1 MKALL
6 IKYHG
11 PTNTKGSRLS
21 VQSEGFKPEYEP
33 CDHAC
38 EQDFDEIVKDLA
50 KRYFEGRFRIDTT
63 LQSFAIG
70 VLPNGD
76 YAAVLI

>member
-21 VQSEGFKPEYEP
+21 IQSNGFKPVYRVMTDE
-33 CDHAC
+33 
-38 EQDFDEIVKDLA
+38 DFDTQIWDLA
-50 KRYFEGRFRIDTT
+50 NDYFTNRFALNTNE
-63 LQSFAIG
+63 QKYAIG

>member
-11 PTNTKGSRLS
+11 PTQTKGPRLS
-21 VQSEGFKPEYEP
+21 VQSEGFKPVFEIREE
-33 CDHAC
+33 DLELDDQAHRVAWKTF
-38 EQDFDEIVKDLA
+38 QKRFGIDFPN
-50 KRYFEGRFRIDTT
+50 
-63 LQSFAIG
+63 FAIG

>member
-11 PTNTKGSRLS
+11 PTNTLGSRYS
-21 VQSEGFKPEYEP
+21 VRSEGYRNSYVPYY
-33 CDHAC
+33 C
-38 EQDFDEIVKDLA
+38 ELDCNTQVENLA
-50 KRYFEGRFRIDTT
+50 KRYFLERFRIKPEQ
-63 LQSFAIG
+63 LNFRIG

-76 YAAVLI
+76 YVAVLI

>member
-21 VQSEGFKPEYEP
+21 VQSEGFKPTFVTLEP
-33 CDHAC
+33 DVDIDD
-38 EQDFDEIVKDLA
+38 QKYILA
-50 KRYFEGRFRIDTT
+50 RAYFENRFCIKNPN
-63 LQSFAIG
+63 FAIG
-70 VLPNGD
+70 TLPNGD
-76 YAAVLI
+76 DVAVLI

>member
-21 VQSEGFKPEYEP
+21 VQSEGYKPLYEP
-33 CDHAC
+33 LNV
-38 EQDFDEIVKDLA
+38 EQDFEDQAYDMA
-50 KRYFEGRFRIDTT
+50 TRYFEGRFRIDT
-63 LQSFAIG
+63 SKHPFAIG
-70 VLPNGD
+70 TLPNGD
-76 YAAVLI
+76 IAAVLI

>member
-21 VQSEGFKPEYEP
+21 VQSQGFRPIYKGI
-33 CDHAC
+33 DNSMDIGT
-38 EQDFDEIVKDLA
+38 QVWNLA
-50 KRYFEGRFRIDTT
+50 NDYFTNRFCIKNPN
-63 LQSFAIG
+63 FAMG
-70 VLPNGD
+70 TLPNGD
-76 YAAVLI
+76 DVAVLI